1 MMNKEQPR
9 LPPLLGLAIGLLA
22 VSTASVFIR
31 LGQQEAPS
39 IVIAAGRLGIAALIL
54 LPFAWR
60 YSTAEL
66 TGLNR
71 RQWGWL
77 VLAGFFLALHFAAW
91 ITSLEFTSI
100 ASSVVL
106 VTTTPL
112 WVSLFSPIFL
122 KEKITRALA
131 VGMLVAITGS
141 VFVGLANACNVTQAG
156 LVCSPWAEFFTG
168 ESLWGNILALVG
180 AWMAAGYVMVGRK
193 ARSDISLLAYIFPV
207 YATAAIVLIAGV
219 FISGNSLL
227 GYAPQTYIWFLL
239 LALLPQIIGHTSYN
253 WALGYLPAAF
263 VSITLLGEP
272 VGSVMLAMIMLAE
285 APSLFEIIGG
295 VMILAGILISV
306 RYKAKTPAGSVVSK

>member
-1 MMNKEQPR
+1 MNKKEPR
-9 LPPLLGLAIGLLA
+9 IPPLLGLAIGLLA
-22 VSTASVFIR
+22 VSTASVLIR

-39 IVIAAGRLGIAALIL
+39 IVVAAARLGIAALIL

-60 YSTAEL
+60 YSKAEIE
-66 TGLNR
+66 GLSR
-71 RQWGWL
+71 KQWVWL

-122 KEKITRALA
+122 KEKISWALA
-131 VGMLVAITGS
+131 VGMLVAIAGS
-141 VFVGLANACNVTQAG
+141 VIVGMANVCAVTQAG
-156 LVCSPWAEFFTG
+156 LECSSWEEIFNG
-168 ESLWGNILALVG
+168 ESLWGNFLALVG

-207 YATAAIVLIAGV
+207 YATAAIVLVAGV
-219 FISGNSLL
+219 YISGNSLL
-227 GYAPQTYIWFLL
+227 GYPLPTYFWFLL

-272 VGSVMLAMIMLAE
+272 VGSVILAMILLAE

-295 VMILAGILISV
+295 VLILAGILISV
-306 RYKAKTPAGSVVSK
+306 RYKAKTPA